1 LIDETENPEWMNF
14 YHSALL
20 ELDSRK
26 LGERIKIAETAIQQR
41 LASGTGGEREYRA
54 IRDARQNLRVLQQE
68 LTSPAPIAP
77 DPIVPASGHVHP
89 EMTGEYVVFVD
100 ANRRYLDVTEGVC
113 SLLGYSRAELVGKT
127 IDDITPPEIKGN
139 VSATFQQ
146 FVNAGGLSGQFLLMA
161 RDGRRIPIRY
171 DARVFPDG
179 CLVACWEP
187 LQLVA

>member
-1 LIDETENPEWMNF
+1 LIDETENPEWMNL

-20 ELDSRK
+20 ELDSCK
-26 LGERIKIAETAIQQR
+26 LGERIRIAEAAIQQR
-41 LASGTGGEREYRA
+41 LATGGEERESRA
-54 IRDARQNLRVLQQE
+54 IRDALQNLRVLQQE
-68 LTSPAPIAP
+68 LTSPDPIA
-77 DPIVPASGHVHP
+77 PASGHAHP

-100 ANRRYLDVTEGVC
+100 ANRRYLVVTEGVC

-127 IDDITPPEIKGN
+127 IDDITPPEIKGS
-139 VSATFQQ
+139 VSAIFQQ

-161 RDGRRIPIRY
+161 RDGRRVPIRY

>member
-1 LIDETENPEWMNF
+1 LIDETGNPEWMGF
-14 YHSALL
+14 YQSALL

-26 LGERIKIAETAIQQR
+26 LGERIEIAETAIQQR
-41 LASGTGGEREYRA
+41 LASGGEEQESRA
-54 IRDARQNLRVLQQE
+54 IRDALQNLRVLKQE
-68 LTSPAPIAP
+68 LTSSEAVTPAP
-77 DPIVPASGHVHP
+77 GHAHP
-89 EMTGEYVVFVD
+89 EISGEYVVFVD

-127 IDDITPPEIKGN
+127 IDDITPPEIKGS
-139 VSATFQQ
+139 VSAIFQQ

-161 RDGRRIPIRY
+161 RDGRRVPIRY